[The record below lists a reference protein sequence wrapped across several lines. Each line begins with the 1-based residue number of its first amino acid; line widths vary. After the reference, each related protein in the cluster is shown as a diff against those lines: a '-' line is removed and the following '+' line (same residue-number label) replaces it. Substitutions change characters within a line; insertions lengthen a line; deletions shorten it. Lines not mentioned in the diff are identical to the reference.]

1 MILSVSKCHT
11 SEENLEAVKCDYIR
25 DIILTVFI
33 LIYCA
38 CESLL
43 SMRQYIKCIK
53 VLLVLEIF
61 NMLFIYGIII
71 LKKHEEINF
80 FSSWVITTS
89 MSTMKPYVGT
99 GESVECI
106 LKSE

>member
-1 MILSVSKCHT
+1 MILRVSKCHT
-11 SEENLEAVKCDYIR
+11 SEENLEVGKCDYIR
-25 DIILTVFI
+25 DIILTAVI

-38 CESLL
+38 CESFL
-43 SMRQYIKCIK
+43 SRRQYIKCIN

-61 NMLFIYGIII
+61 NMLLIYGIII
-71 LKKHEEINF
+71 LKKHQEINF

-89 MSTMKPYVGT
+89 MSTMKPYAET
-99 GESVECI
+99 GESVVCI